1 MESPFAQKSFFLAF
15 AASCVLCG
23 SVVAYVVHSFGF
35 SNKIAVQDAAL
46 SVVLWLLG
54 AILIANTLRYYLP
67 QQSRFI
73 FLGGLIVTL
82 TAIFIGVSSV
92 IILKWLVRS
101 YAYREFYMQSIPV
114 RVAFSF
120 LVFTSYGLV
129 FAFWF
134 TMHNQQLNEKRS
146 TEALQLAK
154 EAELNSLQEKLQPHF
169 LFNSLNSIN
178 ALVVVQP
185 ERARLMVQQLSDFLR
200 GTLKRESNAYIPLEQ
215 ELEYLTLYLEIE
227 KVRFG
232 HRLQTSVEIKG
243 NAGQCML
250 PPFILLPVLENAIKF
265 GLYDTLHD
273 IHITLN
279 ARCEGSLLEVA
290 VSNPFDS
297 ETAGQY
303 KGTGFGL
310 KSVKRRLHLLFDR
323 SDLLI
328 TKTTENIF
336 TTTVLIPQIT

>member
-1 MESPFAQKSFFLAF
+1 
-15 AASCVLCG
+15 
-23 SVVAYVVHSFGF
+23 
-35 SNKIAVQDAAL
+35 
-46 SVVLWLLG
+46 
-54 AILIANTLRYYLP
+54 
-67 QQSRFI
+67 
-73 FLGGLIVTL
+73 
-82 TAIFIGVSSV
+82 
-92 IILKWLVRS
+92 
-101 YAYREFYMQSIPV
+101 
-114 RVAFSF
+114 
-120 LVFTSYGLV
+120 
-129 FAFWF
+129 
-134 TMHNQQLNEKRS
+134 
-146 TEALQLAK
+146 
-154 EAELNSLQEKLQPHF
+154 
-169 LFNSLNSIN
+169 
-178 ALVVVQP
+178 
-185 ERARLMVQQLSDFLR
+185 
-200 GTLKRESNAYIPLEQ
+200 
-215 ELEYLTLYLEIE
+215 
-227 KVRFG
+227 
-232 HRLQTSVEIKG
+232 
-243 NAGQCML
+243 ML

>member
-23 SVVAYVVHSFGF
+23 GVVAYVVHSFGF
-35 SNKIAVQDAAL
+35 SNKIALQDAGL

-82 TAIFIGVSSV
+82 TAIFIGLSSV

-101 YAYREFYMQSIPV
+101 FAYREFYMQSIPV

-134 TMHNQQLNEKRS
+134 TMQNQQLNEKRN

-200 GTLKRESNAYIPLEQ
+200 GTLKRENNGYIPLEQ